1 MTITGTLLM
10 FTYSINGMTVLR
22 NLMTP
27 RMRAAVIV
35 YEVILT
41 FKAFEQVPCNELV

>member
-1 MTITGTLLM
+1 
-10 FTYSINGMTVLR
+10 MTVLR

-27 RMRAAVIV
+27 RMRTAAIV

-41 FKAFEQVPCNELV
+41 FIAFEQALVMN